1 MYGGEQV
8 VAPPTVQTSTN
19 FVTFFVEIYAFV
31 PFRQISL
38 KLGTF
43 SYFKA
48 AVVADFQ
55 YLFHVKS

>member
-8 VAPPTVQTSTN
+8 VAPHCSN
-19 FVTFFVEIYAFV
+19 FHKFSDFAEIYAFV

-38 KLGTF
+38 KRGNF

-48 AVVADFQ
+48 
-55 YLFHVKS
+55 LFSVSGVG

>member
-8 VAPPTVQTSTN
+8 VPPPPPHRSN
-19 FVTFFVEIYAFV
+19 FHKFCDFVEIYAFV

-38 KLGTF
+38 KLSTF

-48 AVVADFQ
+48 AVVADF
-55 YLFHVKS
+55 

>member
-1 MYGGEQV
+1 MYGGSKLL
-8 VAPPTVQTSTN
+8 PPHRSN
-19 FVTFFVEIYAFV
+19 FHKFCDFVEIYAFV

-55 YLFHVKS
+55 YLVHVKS